1 MRNGAIL
8 APGQGSLELPQSKRP
23 LLVSQNPV
31 VDVEED
37 QAMQDITA
45 NAPEFSLCASH
56 ANSTRKPV
64 LQKDA
69 SSPLVSKDKI

>member
-8 APGQGSLELPQSKRP
+8 ALGQGSTELPQSKRP
-23 LLVSQNPV
+23 LLANQNPI

-45 NAPEFSLCASH
+45 NAPSFSLCAGH
-56 ANSTRKPV
+56 ANSPRKPV

>member
-8 APGQGSLELPQSKRP
+8 APGQGLPELPQSKRP
-23 LLVSQNPV
+23 LLVNQNPI

-45 NAPEFSLCASH
+45 NTP
-56 ANSTRKPV
+56 
-64 LQKDA
+64 
-69 SSPLVSKDKI
+69 